1 MRLITTMNL
10 SSATSTRAAAPSAA
24 PRHLRVSCH
33 QSTSRGS
40 SVASRRKLARVM
52 GMNVRTASRG
62 LTHGEERRVAATVLV
77 IGSGAA
83 GLRAAIELA
92 ERGVQVVCV
101 SKRRR
106 DDAHTVL
113 AAGGINAALATMDPE
128 DSWEQH
134 AADTLREAYWLAD
147 PGIVELLCRE
157 APAAI
162 EELVRYGVQFARE
175 DDGRLTQRFFG
186 AHRWRRTCFAGDYTG
201 REIQRALVGR
211 AAEVGVAMRDDLY
224 VSRLLV
230 HDGRVFGVYAF
241 DVEDGGRSV
250 IVADAVILAAGGHT
264 RIWRRSSSRR
274 DENTGDAMRLAAEAG
289 CRLRDMEFV
298 QFHPTGMVFP
308 EESAGTLVTEAVRG
322 EGGILRNAAGERFM
336 ERYDPERLELS
347 ARDRVALA
355 NYIEIAEGR
364 GTEHGG
370 VLLDVSHLDRDM
382 VLRRLPRMY
391 RQFID
396 LAMVDITSTPMEVA
410 PTAHYSMG
418 GVWVDAETHATE
430 VEGLYAVGECATGV
444 HGANR
449 LGGNSLTECVV
460 FGRIVGAEAARWSA
474 KLDVQVRDRAAI
486 AAAREEVDELLA
498 RRGEEFPRPLQR
510 AVRDLMAECCGVVRS
525 ENGLREGLTRLDEVA
540 ARARDMEVRPD
551 IAGYDDLAYAFDLK
565 GSLLAARS
573 TLQCAL
579 ERRETRGA
587 HNRVDF
593 PDQDP
598 GLQLNLVWSCEG
610 TITREPIPQPS
621 SAVAA
626 LADGPELE
634 TTGRLLE

>member
-1 MRLITTMNL
+1 MN
-10 SSATSTRAAAPSAA
+10 ARTA
-24 PRHLRVSCH
+24 PRPQPHV
-33 QSTSRGS
+33 
-40 SVASRRKLARVM
+40 
-52 GMNVRTASRG
+52 
-62 LTHGEERRVAATVLV
+62 EERRAATTVLV

-92 ERGVQVVCV
+92 ERGTQVLCV
-101 SKRRR
+101 GKRRR

-147 PGIVELLCRE
+147 PRSVELMCRE
-157 APAAI
+157 APAAVQD
-162 EELVRYGVQFARE
+162 LVAYGAQFARE

-211 AAEVGVAMRDDLY
+211 AAEVGVAIRDDLY
-224 VSRLLV
+224 VTRLLV
-230 HDGRVFGVYAF
+230 HNGRVFGVYGF
-241 DVEDGGRSV
+241 DVEDGSRWV
-250 IVADAVILAAGGHT
+250 IVADSVVLAAGGHT

-347 ARDRVALA
+347 TRDRVALA
-355 NYIEIAEGR
+355 NYTEIAEGR

-370 VLLDVSHLDRDM
+370 VLLDISHLERDM

-396 LAMVDITSTPMEVA
+396 LAMLDITSTPMEVA

-418 GVWVDAETHATE
+418 GVWVDAETHATD

-460 FGRIVGAEAARWSA
+460 FGRIVGAEAARWAA
-474 KLDVQVRDRAAI
+474 KLDVQMRDRAVI
-486 AAAREEVDELLA
+486 AAAREEVDDLLA
-498 RRGEEFPRPLQR
+498 RGGEEFPRPLQR
-510 AVRDLMAECCGVVRS
+510 VVRDLMSECGGVVRS
-525 ENGLREGLTRLDEVA
+525 EDGLREGLARLEEVA
-540 ARARDMEVRPD
+540 ARARSIEVRPD
-551 IAGYDDLAYAFDLK
+551 IAGYDDLAHALDLH
-565 GSLLAARS
+565 GSLLAARA

-579 ERRETRGA
+579 VRRETRGA
-587 HNRVDF
+587 HNRVDY
-593 PDQDP
+593 PAQDP
-598 GLQLNLVWSCEG
+598 GLQVNLVWTSDG
-610 TITREPIPQPS
+610 TVTHEPIPQPS
-621 SAVAA
+621 SAVLA
-626 LADGPELE
+626 LAGGPELDVKR
-634 TTGRLLE
+634 RLLE

>member
-1 MRLITTMNL
+1 MHEIEEQ
-10 SSATSTRAAAPSAA
+10 RA
-24 PRHLRVSCH
+24 
-33 QSTSRGS
+33 
-40 SVASRRKLARVM
+40 
-52 GMNVRTASRG
+52 
-62 LTHGEERRVAATVLV
+62 AATVLV
-77 IGSGAA
+77 IGAGAA

-92 ERGVQVVCV
+92 ERGLQVLCV

-134 AADTLREAYWLAD
+134 AADTLREGYWLGD
-147 PGIVELLCRE
+147 PRIVELLCRE

-201 REIQRALVGR
+201 REIQQALVGR

-224 VSRLLV
+224 VTRLLV
-230 HDGRVFGVYAF
+230 REGRVFGVYGF
-241 DVEDGGRSV
+241 DVEDGRRWI

-274 DENTGDAMRLAAEAG
+274 DENTGDAMRLAVEAG

-322 EGGILRNAAGERFM
+322 EGGILRNAVGERFM

-355 NYIEIAEGR
+355 NYTEIAEGR

-370 VLLDVSHLDRDM
+370 VLLDISHVDRNT

-396 LAMVDITSTPMEVA
+396 LAMLDITSTAMEVA

-418 GVWVDAETHATE
+418 GVRVDAETHATD

-460 FGRIVGAEAARWSA
+460 FGRIVGSEAARWSG

-486 AAAREEVDELLA
+486 AVAREEVDELLA
-498 RRGEEFPRPLQR
+498 GRGEEFARPLQR
-510 AVRDLMAECCGVVRS
+510 AVRDLMSECCGVVRS
-525 ENGLREGLTRLDEVA
+525 EKGLRAGLTRLDEVG
-540 ARARDMEVRPD
+540 ARARGMEVRPD
-551 IAGYDDLAYAFDLK
+551 IAGYDDLAHAFDLK
-565 GSLLAARS
+565 GSLLAARA
-573 TLQCAL
+573 TLECAL
-579 ERRETRGA
+579 ERRETRGS

-598 GLQLNLVWSCEG
+598 DLQANFVWASDG
-610 TITREPIPQPS
+610 TVTRERVPRPS
-621 SAVAA
+621 RPVAA
-626 LADGPELE
+626 LAGSLELDVKD
-634 TTGRLLE
+634 RLLE